1 MSPLTL
7 YLGRVGGLFCLL
19 MCLIVAGRPK
29 AALQAINAVAESP
42 GLLLIT
48 GASTLAAGVA
58 WVVGHNLWSGGFLPV
73 AVTLL
78 GWLTLIKGAVL
89 IAMPSSGLKSLYRVL
104 HYPQAFRLVM
114 LVGAA
119 LGAWLA
125 WTAFRA

>member
-1 MSPLTL
+1 M
-7 YLGRVGGLFCLL
+7 GGLFCLL